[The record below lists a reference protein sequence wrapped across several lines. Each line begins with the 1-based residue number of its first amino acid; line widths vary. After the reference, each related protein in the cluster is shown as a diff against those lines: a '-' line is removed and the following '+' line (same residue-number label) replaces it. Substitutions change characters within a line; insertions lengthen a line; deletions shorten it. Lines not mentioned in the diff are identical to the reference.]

1 MPPHCDSMDGPVAK
15 AAIRALEER
24 DVDLILPYVH
34 ESGEEE
40 VRRAFEKAGATRAIP
55 EAREL
60 ADRWFVET
68 VVRVHR
74 AGEGAPYTGLRAAGL
89 DVGPVIPAAERA
101 IEMGSPEALLQV
113 LGDTLHDEIKR
124 RLDRVMEL
132 QAHRETVAEARE
144 YVEAMLGFEVWAH
157 NLHVAM
163 HAAARETGGSE
174 NSIEEDRDEAA
185 RC

>member
-1 MPPHCDSMDGPVAK
+1 MDGPVAK
-15 AAIRALEER
+15 AAIRALEGR

-34 ESGEEE
+34 DSGEDE

-74 AGEGAPYTGLRAAGL
+74 AGEGAPYTGLKAAGL

-157 NLHVAM
+157 KLYVAM
-163 HAAARETGGSE
+163 HAAAHETGGSE
-174 NSIEEDRDEAA
+174 NSIEGDRDEAA